1 MQELLTQ
8 APGGVETMMTALTK
22 ESAEPF
28 VPKEKTL
35 PRILH
40 ALPQCRGCDLYRHP
54 IQVVGGAGHTG
65 AELMLVGEQPGD
77 EEDKQGKPFVGP
89 AGRMLD
95 QVLEELELD
104 REATYVTNAVKH
116 FKFVERGKRRLHQ
129 SPRLSEITACRPW
142 LLAELEAVRP
152 KVVVALGATAAKS
165 LLGAKFGLMKQRGT
179 LVSSPFAE
187 RIVAT
192 IHPSAILR
200 APEAPASEQLRSF
213 LKQDLAFAHAVALKV
228 AS

>member
-1 MQELLTQ
+1 
-8 APGGVETMMTALTK
+8 MMTTQTK

-54 IQVVGGAGHTG
+54 IQVVGGAGRAG

-89 AGRMLD
+89 AGRILD
-95 QVLEELELD
+95 QVLEELKLD

-129 SPRLSEITACRPW
+129 SPRVSEITACRPW

-152 KVVVALGATAAKS
+152 RVVVALGATAAKS

-200 APEAPASEQLRSF
+200 APEAPASEQLRNF